1 MARLFIHLFAL
12 LLFSTSPFIAC
23 AQVDAQPPRLALL
36 IGNQG
41 YSAKVGALK
50 NPHNDVALIEA
61 SLKRLGFTVTVVR
74 DGTYKQIDTALKRY
88 VTEVRRAGRGAIS
101 FFYYSGHGVSN
112 PETQINY
119 LIPVDVADADD
130 DKVWFESFQQ
140 NVIIDLMSKQAPAAT
155 HYLVFDAC
163 RNELNVGGSNS
174 KALGSDKGFTPI
186 ADTSGLLIAYATAPR
201 RTASD
206 VGDGGGPYAR
216 VLAEELTR
224 PNVEAVSMFRNV
236 QIRVKEAIGQDPWLS
251 FPSLPPVYLAGR
263 AAATGTAAQQP
274 TAALP
279 PPAPSGPSE
288 AAQAWERVR
297 QSDSEAVLEAFGK
310 QFAGTVYAAE
320 AQDRLTRIRRA
331 AEERQRVAALQ
342 KQEQDR
348 RQAEAAAAAKAAE
361 DKRRAE
367 SQVSDCDRLAA
378 IGADPRAVAPG
389 REIAKADAPAAV
401 TACEA
406 AVAAQPGLARFRM
419 QLGKAFYA
427 GGDMD
432 RAVVELT
439 RAIDIDPRY
448 AHAFGY
454 RGLAL
459 HTKDADRA
467 IQDYSRA
474 IDIDPRLT
482 FAFANRG
489 LLYLH
494 DKSDYDRAI
503 ADLTRVVE
511 GSMSGNA
518 RMWYSRGAAYE
529 MKKNSDRAIAD
540 YTKAI
545 ELDPRHTAAYVQRG
559 ILRTEGG
566 DFDPAIVDLTKAIEI
581 EPASFDAYL
590 ARGVAHFRKDDYK
603 KAIAD
608 YTKSIEIKPTADS
621 GYFRRGIAHSAA
633 NDDNKAISDYTKAIE
648 LNPKSASAFYNRGN
662 VYRRKKNYDR
672 AIADFSSAI
681 AVNPKHASAH
691 NNRGNTYLDKDEF
704 HRARADFSKA
714 IEIEPRNARYYV
726 NRGLVLER
734 LNERALAIADY
745 QTALS
750 IDASY
755 DKAADL
761 LKQLTSTQ
769 KKKK

>member
-1 MARLFIHLFAL
+1 MARFLIHFFTFL
-12 LLFSTSPFIAC
+12 LLAASPLTTV
-23 AQVDAQPPRLALL
+23 AQADTQPPRLALL

-41 YSAKVGALK
+41 YSSKVGALK
-50 NPHNDVALIEA
+50 NPHNDVALLEA

-163 RNELNVGGSNS
+163 RNELNVGGANS
-174 KALGSDKGFTPI
+174 KALGSDKGFAPI
-186 ADTSGLLIAYATAPR
+186 ADTSGLLIAYATAPK

-224 PNVEAVSMFRNV
+224 PNIEAVSMFRNV

-263 AAATGTAAQQP
+263 EASPGAAAQP

-320 AQDRLTRIRRA
+320 AQDRLTRLRQA
-331 AEERQRVAALQ
+331 AQERQRVAALQ

-348 RQAEAAAAAKAAE
+348 RQAEAAAAAKQAE

-367 SQVSDCDRLAA
+367 SQVTECDRLAA
-378 IGADPRAVAPG
+378 IGSDPRAVAPG
-389 REIAKADAPAAV
+389 REIPKTDAQPAV

-406 AVAAQPGLARFRM
+406 AVAAHPGLARFRT

-427 GGDMD
+427 RGDMD

-439 RAIDIDPRY
+439 RALDIEPRY
-448 AHAFGY
+448 AQAFAF

-459 HTKDADRA
+459 HNKDADRA
-467 IQDYSRA
+467 IQDYTRA
-474 IDIDPRLT
+474 IEIDAQLT
-482 FAFANRG
+482 FAVANRG

-494 DKSDYDRAI
+494 EKSDYDRAI

-511 GSMSGNA
+511 GSMSGNP
-518 RMWYSRGAAYE
+518 RMWYSRGAAHE
-529 MKKNSDRAIAD
+529 FKRDNDRAAAD
-540 YTKAI
+540 YSKAI
-545 ELDPRHTAAYVQRG
+545 EIDPRYVAAYVQRG
-559 ILRTEGG
+559 IVRTEKS
-566 DFDPAIVDLTKAIEI
+566 DFDLAIADLTKAIEI
-581 EPASFDAYL
+581 EPTSFDAYL
-590 ARGVAHFRKDDYK
+590 ARGVAHFRKDDHK

-608 YTKSIEIKPTADS
+608 YTKAIEIKPTADS
-621 GYFRRGIAHSAA
+621 GYFRRGIAYSAM
-633 NDDNKAISDYTKAIE
+633 NDDNKAIADYTKAIE
-648 LNPKSASAFYNRGN
+648 LNPKSASAFYNRGTVHN
-662 VYRRKKNYDR
+662 RKKNYDR
-672 AIADFSSAI
+672 AIADFTSAI
-681 AVNPKHASAH
+681 AAHPKHASAH
-691 NNRGNTYLDKDEF
+691 NNRGNAYMAKDEV
-704 HRARADFSKA
+704 HRARADFNKA
-714 IEIEPRNARYYV
+714 VEIEPRNARYYV
-726 NRGLVLER
+726 NRGLALER

-750 IDASY
+750 LDASY
-755 DKAADL
+755 DKAADR
-761 LKQLTSTQ
+761 LKELTSTQ